1 MFCNQSRFDLPTAI
15 VTESIFNQLVDSAQ
29 TRWLTSEH
37 RRLREALANSSP
49 KFLAEPSGKA
59 ERGEVRRGLRSAE
72 GRLLPEGRKNEVRR
86 GLRSAEGRLLPE
98 GRKNDGISTSV
109 QTTPTPPNSG
119 GEKNTLLDQW
129 ANDENFIKFC
139 QGQEA
144 SRKRGAGGKTKG
156 EIFKA
161 LTIDKKLQTYCDNL
175 KKSLPFVIFIATY
188 IETASA
194 SGKLGCWR
202 KQAACRLNGLCVID
216 FDHIEGDCRA
226 VWEEAYAKLSD
237 KDKSRILLVYI
248 TPSGHGLKVV
258 FMADVAVGNLIDNQK
273 DFSKKLGLNPD
284 EACKDASRGAFL
296 TTREDIILL
305 DERIFTYENPAFGEK
320 YNELYH
326 AGKSQPTDL
335 FTTTMTTKT
344 TDAVNGGN
352 NLACGEGKKFSPC
365 ERPEVE
371 RSKLSELS
379 SKQEPEL
386 SYNGVPYV
394 KIIEAWLDGKDLTN
408 KRHDTLVELANH
420 LRYLVGKNA
429 KKIEEVVMSLPWVQ
443 DLAAEGEDVAGTV
456 SSVMGWRYNERMPD
470 RLREALGK
478 VGALDSPPKLGG
490 VRGGL
495 RSAEGRL
502 LPEGRKNNGISEAVQ
517 TTPPDGTPPNLGGEK
532 DTDIYAML
540 PLDKWA
546 EELQEMAEFYPCM
559 KELFLNAHPHKLPAI
574 LFSSAALFG
583 TLMTRA
589 YYHFWYEPEIVRRLN
604 YCIFIIGDP
613 GAGKNVI
620 EKFYFKIADPMIQAD
635 QCLIDAVNRYKDGR
649 TERTTSTKAQK
660 GDALKKPVV
669 GIRVHPART
678 ATGEFIRHMLAAVE
692 NVQGTPMNLHMFSF
706 DSELDNVTKNNKG
719 GDWKDREIL
728 ELKAFHN
735 EQDGQMYANQESI
748 TGMFNVFWNFIYT
761 GTPYALHRKV
771 NQRNFGTGMSTRLAV
786 IPLPDKGMAQ
796 RHQKRDPSAN
806 ETLRTWAYRLD
817 RVEGEIPIEPLNDE
831 TYDWQS
837 SRLEIAEFN
846 GDKADRTLLKR
857 IPYYGIGVSLP
868 FILMRHWDEWQ
879 ESKTLTMDDTDKRLC
894 RLAMEI
900 QYKCQQFFFG
910 EMAFNYFADQ
920 NKEFVVRRRT
930 TRYDDC
936 YRKLPDEFKTQQF
949 MDCFG
954 CSNATAARS
963 ISRFKEDGIIEN
975 VKFGVYKKILMELP

>member
-1 MFCNQSRFDLPTAI
+1 MFCYQSGFNDPTRVVSKEQFWA
-15 VTESIFNQLVDSAQ
+15 LVRA
-29 TRWLTSEH
+29 SETV
-37 RRLREALANSSP
+37 RKVREGREALAR
-49 KFLAEPSGKA
+49 GDKA
-59 ERGEVRRGLRSAE
+59 TYDRRKKGLPLIVFIGIFDESERTIENKR
-72 GRLLPEGRKNEVRR
+72 
-86 GLRSAEGRLLPE
+86 
-98 GRKNDGISTSV
+98 T
-109 QTTPTPPNSG
+109 
-119 GEKNTLLDQW
+119 GEK
-129 ANDENFIKFC
+129 
-139 QGQEA
+139 
-144 SRKRGAGGKTKG
+144 RK
-156 EIFKA
+156 
-161 LTIDKKLQTYCDNL
+161 
-175 KKSLPFVIFIATY
+175 V
-188 IETASA
+188 TAH
-194 SGKLGCWR
+194 WR
-202 KQAACRLNGLCVID
+202 NQAHVRLNGLVVAD
-216 FDHIEGDCRA
+216 YDHLIPLNLSQGDKGLREM
-226 VWEEAYAKLSD
+226 WEEAYAKLSD
-237 KDKSRILLVYI
+237 EDKARILLVYI
-248 TPSGHGLKVV
+248 TPSGEGLKVV
-258 FMADVAVGNLIDNQK
+258 FVADAGVGNLIDNQM
-273 DFSKKLGLNPD
+273 DFSAKLGLPLD
-284 EACKDASRGAFL
+284 ESCKDGCRGAFI
-296 TTREDIILL
+296 TTEEDIILINEEKL
-305 DERIFTYENPAFGEK
+305 FTYENEEFGKRYDALYRDGHSQSTKENSATEK
-320 YNELYH
+320 RTGRTDFTEASEEKVLKSSDPLQENYN
-326 AGKSQPTDL
+326 D
-335 FTTTMTTKT
+335 
-344 TDAVNGGN
+344 
-352 NLACGEGKKFSPC
+352 
-365 ERPEVE
+365 
-371 RSKLSELS
+371 
-379 SKQEPEL
+379 
-386 SYNGVPYV
+386 VPYA
-394 KIIEAWLDGKDLTN
+394 KIIEAWLEGVNLNKNRHNTLT
-408 KRHDTLVELANH
+408 ELASH
-420 LRYLVGKNA
+420 LRYLIGKNS
-429 KKIEEVVMSLPWVQ
+429 KKITEVVMSLSWVK

-456 SSVMGWRYNERMPD
+456 GSVMGWRYYERMPD
-470 RLREALGK
+470 KLRDALKK
-478 VGALDSPPKLGG
+478 VGAIHGSDTLVPSEIAQKCQTPCGCGSPSSPSG
-490 VRGGL
+490 
-495 RSAEGRL
+495 RS
-502 LPEGRKNNGISEAVQ
+502 
-517 TTPPDGTPPNLGGEK
+517 GEV
-532 DTDIYAML
+532 DIYAML

-559 KELFLNAHPHKLPAI
+559 KELFLNAHPHKIPAI

-620 EKFYFKIADPMIQAD
+620 EKFYFKIADPMIQPD
-635 QCLIDAVNRYKDGR
+635 LCLINAVNRYKDGR

-660 GDALKKPVV
+660 GEALKKPVV

-728 ELKAFHN
+728 ELKSFHN

-796 RHQKRDPSAN
+796 RHQKVDPNSN
-806 ETLRTWAYRLD
+806 EALRTWAYRLD
-817 RVEGEIPIEPLNDE
+817 RVEGEIPIAPLNDE

-837 SRLEIAEFN
+837 SHLEIAEFN

-930 TRYDDC
+930 TRFDEC
-936 YRKLPDEFKTQQF
+936 YRKLPDEFKTQQM
-949 MDCFG
+949 MDSFQ
-954 CSNATAARS
+954 CSQPTA
-963 ISRFKEDGIIEN
+963 SRNITRFLQDGIIERIAH
-975 VKFGVYKKILMELP
+975 GIYRKILQELP

>member
-15 VTESIFNQLVDSAQ
+15 VTASIFNQLVDSAQ

-37 RRLREALANSSP
+37 RKLREALPSI
-49 KFLAEPSGKA
+49 LEGDAE
-59 ERGEVRRGLRSAE
+59 
-72 GRLLPEGRKNEVRR
+72 LLN
-86 GLRSAEGRLLPE
+86 
-98 GRKNDGISTSV
+98 
-109 QTTPTPPNSG
+109 
-119 GEKNTLLDQW
+119 QW
-129 ANDENFIKFC
+129 AQDENFIKFC

-144 SRKRGAGGKTKG
+144 SRKKASGGKTKG
-156 EIFKA
+156 EAFKA
-161 LTIDKKLQTYCDNL
+161 LTIEKKLQTYCDNL

-237 KDKSRILLVYI
+237 EDKARILLVYI

-258 FMADVAVGNLIDNQK
+258 FMADINYNLIDNQK
-273 DFSKKLGLNPD
+273 VFAEKLGLTNID
-284 EACKDASRGAFL
+284 EVCCDASRGAFL
-296 TTREDIILL
+296 TTREDIILINEEKL
-305 DERIFTYENPAFGEK
+305 FTYENKTYGDRYDALYRDGHSQATNEVRGMATGRDFSTSVEMTSGEA
-320 YNELYH
+320 H
-326 AGKSQPTDL
+326 
-335 FTTTMTTKT
+335 
-344 TDAVNGGN
+344 
-352 NLACGEGKKFSPC
+352 GEI
-365 ERPEVE
+365 
-371 RSKLSELS
+371 
-379 SKQEPEL
+379 
-386 SYNGVPYV
+386 SYNGVPYT

-420 LRYLVGKNA
+420 LRYLCGKNA
-429 KKIEEVVMSLPWVQ
+429 KKIEEVVMQLPWVQ
-443 DLAAEGEDVAGTV
+443 DLAAEGENV
-456 SSVMGWRYNERMPD
+456 SSTVASVIEFKYKEYMPKKM
-470 RLREALGK
+470 REALEK
-478 VGALDSPPKLGG
+478 VGALEQKTSD
-490 VRGGL
+490 
-495 RSAEGRL
+495 
-502 LPEGRKNNGISEAVQ
+502 AV
-517 TTPPDGTPPNLGGEK
+517 GTA
-532 DTDIYAML
+532 DDIYSQL

-546 EELQEMAEFYPCM
+546 GELQEMAEFYPCM
-559 KELFLNAHPHKLPAI
+559 KELFLNVHPHKLPAV
-574 LFSSAALFG
+574 LFSSAAMFG

-589 YYHFWYEPEIVRRLN
+589 WYHFWYEPEKVRRLN

-620 EKFYFKIADPMIQAD
+620 EKFYKKIADPMIQAD
-635 QCLIDAVNRYKDGR
+635 SCLIDAVNRYKEGR

-660 GDALKKPVV
+660 GEVLKRPVV

-678 ATGEFIRHMLAAVE
+678 ATGEFIRHMNAAIE
-692 NVQGTPMNLHMFSF
+692 IVQGKPLNLHMFSF
-706 DSELDNVTKNNKG
+706 DAELDNVTKQNKG

-735 EQDGQMYANQESI
+735 EEDGQMYANQESV

-796 RHQKRDPSAN
+796 RHQKVDPNSN
-806 ETLRTWAYRLD
+806 EALRTWAYRLD
-817 RVEGEIPIEPLNDE
+817 RVEGEIPIEALNDE

-837 SRLEIAEFN
+837 SHLEIAEFN

-879 ESKTLTMDDTDKRLC
+879 ESKTLTMDDKDKRLC
-894 RLAMEI
+894 RLAMDI

-920 NKEFVVRRRT
+920 NKEFVQRRRT
-930 TRYDDC
+930 TRYDEC

-949 MDCFG
+949 MECFG
-954 CSNATAARS
+954 CSQPSASKAIT
-963 ISRFKEDGIIEN
+963 RFRNDGLIEV
-975 VKFGVYKKILMELP
+975 VKYGIYKKVVSELP

>member
-15 VTESIFNQLVDSAQ
+15 VTASIFNQLVDSAQ
-29 TRWLTSEH
+29 TRWLTREH
-37 RRLREALANSSP
+37 RKLREALPSILEGDAEL
-49 KFLAEPSGKA
+49 LA
-59 ERGEVRRGLRSAE
+59 
-72 GRLLPEGRKNEVRR
+72 
-86 GLRSAEGRLLPE
+86 
-98 GRKNDGISTSV
+98 
-109 QTTPTPPNSG
+109 
-119 GEKNTLLDQW
+119 QW

-144 SRKRGAGGKTKG
+144 SRKKAAGGKTKG
-156 EIFKA
+156 EVFKA
-161 LTIDKKLQTYCDNL
+161 LTNEKKLQTYCDNL

-188 IETASA
+188 IESASA

-226 VWEEAYAKLSD
+226 VWEGAYNKLSD
-237 KDKSRILLVYI
+237 EDKARILLVYI

-273 DFSKKLGLNPD
+273 DFSAKLGLNPD

-320 YNELYH
+320 YNEQYH
-326 AGKSQPTDL
+326 VGHSQPTDL

-344 TDAVNGGN
+344 TDAADGGN
-352 NLACGEGKKFSPC
+352 NLAVGED
-365 ERPEVE
+365 E
-371 RSKLSELS
+371 KLSELS
-379 SKQEPEL
+379 SKKEPDL

-420 LRYLVGKNA
+420 LRYLCGKNA
-429 KKIEEVVMSLPWVQ
+429 KKIEEVVMQLAWVQ
-443 DLAAEGEDVAGTV
+443 DLAAEGENV
-456 SSVMGWRYNERMPD
+456 SSTVASVIDFKYYERMPKKM
-470 RLREALGK
+470 REALEK
-478 VGALDSPPKLGG
+478 VGALEQK
-490 VRGGL
+490 
-495 RSAEGRL
+495 
-502 LPEGRKNNGISEAVQ
+502 ISDAAGAA
-517 TTPPDGTPPNLGGEK
+517 D
-532 DTDIYAML
+532 DIYAQL

-589 YYHFWYEPEIVRRLN
+589 YYHFWYEPEIIRRLN
-604 YCIFIIGDP
+604 YCVFIIGDP
-613 GAGKNVI
+613 GAGKNIV
-620 EKFYFKIADPMIQAD
+620 EKFYKKIADPMIQAD

-660 GDALKKPVV
+660 GEALKRPVV

-678 ATGEFIRHMLAAVE
+678 ATGEFIRHMQAAVE
-692 NVQGTPMNLHMFSF
+692 NIQGHPMNLHMFSF
-706 DSELDNVTKNNKG
+706 DAELDNVTKNNKG

-735 EQDGQMYANQESI
+735 EEDGQMYANQESI

-796 RHQKRDPSAN
+796 RHQKVDPNSN
-806 ETLRTWAYRLD
+806 EALRTWAYRLD
-817 RVEGEIPIEPLNDE
+817 KVEGEIPIEPLNDE

-837 SRLEIAEFN
+837 SHLEIAEFN

-868 FILMRHWDEWQ
+868 FILMRHWEEWQ

-920 NKEFVVRRRT
+920 NKEFVQRRRT
-930 TRYDDC
+930 GRYEEC
-936 YRKLPDEFKTQQF
+936 FRKLPDEFKTQQF
-949 MDCFG
+949 MDG
-954 CSNATAARS
+954 
-963 ISRFKEDGIIEN
+963 
-975 VKFGVYKKILMELP
+975 FGVSQSAAQRAITRLQQDQLIERVKYGVYRKVLQELP

>member
-1 MFCNQSRFDLPTAI
+1 MFCNQQRFDLPTAI
-15 VTESIFNQLVDSAQ
+15 VTAAIFNNLVDSAQ
-29 TRWLTSEH
+29 TKWLTKEH
-37 RRLREALANSSP
+37 RKLREALPSILEGDAEL
-49 KFLAEPSGKA
+49 LA
-59 ERGEVRRGLRSAE
+59 
-72 GRLLPEGRKNEVRR
+72 
-86 GLRSAEGRLLPE
+86 
-98 GRKNDGISTSV
+98 
-109 QTTPTPPNSG
+109 
-119 GEKNTLLDQW
+119 QW

-144 SRKRGAGGKTKG
+144 SRKKAAGGKTKG
-156 EIFKA
+156 EVFKA
-161 LTIDKKLQTYCDNL
+161 LAIEKKLQTYCDNL

-188 IETASA
+188 IDTASA

-237 KDKSRILLVYI
+237 EDKARILLVYI

-273 DFSKKLGLNPD
+273 DFSAILGLNPD

-320 YNELYH
+320 YNERYH
-326 AGKSQPTDL
+326 QGKSQPTDL

-344 TDAVNGGN
+344 TDAASGGN
-352 NLACGEGKKFSPC
+352 SLASSED
-365 ERPEVE
+365 E
-371 RSKLSELS
+371 KLSELS
-379 SKQEPEL
+379 SKKEPDL

-420 LRYLVGKNA
+420 LRYLCGKNA
-429 KKIEEVVMSLPWVQ
+429 KKIEEVVMQLAWVQ
-443 DLAAEGEDVAGTV
+443 DLSAEGENV
-456 SSVMGWRYNERMPD
+456 SSTVASVIDFKYYERMPKKMRD
-470 RLREALGK
+470 ALEK
-478 VGALDSPPKLGG
+478 VGALEQK
-490 VRGGL
+490 
-495 RSAEGRL
+495 
-502 LPEGRKNNGISEAVQ
+502 ISDAAGAA
-517 TTPPDGTPPNLGGEK
+517 D
-532 DTDIYAML
+532 DIYAQL

-546 EELQEMAEFYPCM
+546 EELQEMAEYYPCM
-559 KELFLNAHPHKLPAI
+559 KELFLNAHPHKMPAI

-660 GDALKKPVV
+660 GEALKKPVV

-728 ELKAFHN
+728 ELKSFHN

-796 RHQKRDPSAN
+796 RHQKVDPNSN
-806 ETLRTWAYRLD
+806 EALRTWAYRLD

-837 SRLEIAEFN
+837 SHLEIAEFN

-930 TRYDDC
+930 TRFDDC
-936 YRKLPDEFKTQQF
+936 YRKLPDEFKTQQM
-949 MDCFG
+949 MDSFQ
-954 CSNATAARS
+954 CSQPTA
-963 ISRFKEDGIIEN
+963 SRNITRFLQDGIIERIAH
-975 VKFGVYKKILMELP
+975 GTYRKILQELP